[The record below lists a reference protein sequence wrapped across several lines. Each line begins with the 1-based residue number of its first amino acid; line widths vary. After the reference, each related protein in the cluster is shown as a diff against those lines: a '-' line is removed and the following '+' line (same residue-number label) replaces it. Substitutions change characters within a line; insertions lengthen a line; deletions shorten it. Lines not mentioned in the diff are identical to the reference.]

1 MLKLYLIMA
10 KIDLIQKLK
19 QANLL
24 GRGGAAY
31 PTHAKWQMVLDI
43 QATKKYIVANGSEG
57 EPNVHKDFFI
67 LQHHPHIL
75 VDGVKQALASIPNSE
90 GIIYLNKKYYRRFK
104 KPLEK
109 IIAKAPITVFEEQGG
124 YLSGEETVL
133 CEEIEGKLARPRLR
147 PPYPGQKGIN
157 GCPTLIN
164 NIETFYYVSKI
175 AHDDYEA
182 KRFYTVSGDVKKPGV
197 YELSIDLSIREVL
210 EATGNLPKKSF
221 FVQAGGGASGEIFLE
236 TELDRPVGGS
246 GAIVVYDRQKTD
258 PYLLMYRWAKFFMK
272 SNCDKCTPCREGVYR
287 LAEMLHKRMI
297 DQKTLDDLF
306 LVMEE
311 SSFCALGKSVPTPFR
326 SLIYKIITP
335 TK

>member
-1 MLKLYLIMA
+1 MA
-10 KIDLIQKLK
+10 QSDLIQKLK
-19 QANLL
+19 QVNLL
-24 GRGGAAY
+24 GRGGAAF
-31 PTHAKWQMVLDI
+31 PTYLKWQMVLD
-43 QATKKYIVANGSEG
+43 APASKKYIVANGSEG

-67 LQHHPHIL
+67 LQNYPQVL
-75 VDGVKQALASIPNSE
+75 VDGLKQALATIPGSE

-109 IIAKAPITVFEEQGG
+109 IIAKSAITVFEEKGG

-147 PPYPGQKGIN
+147 PPFPGQKGIN

-175 AHDDYEA
+175 AHDDYEP
-182 KRFYTVSGDVKKPGV
+182 KRFYTISGDVKKSGV
-197 YELSIDLSIREVL
+197 HEMSLDLTIREVL
-210 EATGNLPKKSF
+210 EKTNNWPKKDF
-221 FVQAGGGASGEIFLE
+221 FVQAGGGASGEIFLN
-236 TELDRPVGGS
+236 TELDREVGGS
-246 GAIVVYDRQKTD
+246 GAVIVYDRQKTD
-258 PYLLMYRWAKFFMK
+258 PYLLMYRWAKFFME

-297 DQKTLDDLF
+297 DQAILNDLF

-311 SSFCALGKSVPTPFR
+311 SSFCALGRSVPTPFR
-326 SLIYKIITP
+326 SLIYKIISP
-335 TK
+335 EKHG